1 MFQEHPL
8 AHDRARY
15 AQGGIP
21 WNSYSSVCPKTSLW
35 SMRVY
40 WMKVHM
46 RFCECACLR
55 GGCVWRQSVW
65 VWVHSCRDD
74 VTSWKLI
81 YSAYRWGHWFLELG
95 SGSLNEEFPAV
106 MASCYGA
113 LRFLC
118 VSVCVCAGVWGGGG
132 CTNSTYQQSYSAQ
145 ARLPMPPLLLCMRIP
160 WCHFSFRHRG
170 SQVTPPLCHSVN
182 THTLT
187 STNQILQLSAEK
199 LNCLPVHLPHMKW
212 E

>member
-132 CTNSTYQQSYSAQ
+132 AVQTQPISKATALRHVYQ
-145 ARLPMPPLLLCMRIP
+145 
-160 WCHFSFRHRG
+160 
-170 SQVTPPLCHSVN
+170 
-182 THTLT
+182 
-187 STNQILQLSAEK
+187 
-199 LNCLPVHLPHMKW
+199 CLPSSSACAYPGVISPSGTEEAK
-212 E
+212 

>member
-132 CTNSTYQQSYSAQ
+132 LYKLNLSAKLQRSGTFTNAS
-145 ARLPMPPLLLCMRIP
+145 PPPL
-160 WCHFSFRHRG
+160 HA
-170 SQVTPPLCHSVN
+170 
-182 THTLT
+182 HTLV
-187 STNQILQLSAEK
+187 SFLLQAQRKPSNSPLVS
-199 LNCLPVHLPHMKW
+199 
-212 E
+212 

>member
-1 MFQEHPL
+1 
-8 AHDRARY
+8 
-15 AQGGIP
+15 
-21 WNSYSSVCPKTSLW
+21 
-35 SMRVY
+35 MRVY

-81 YSAYRWGHWFLELG
+81 HSAYRWGHWFLELG
-95 SGSLNEEFPAV
+95 SGSLNEGFPAV
-106 MASCYGA
+106 MATAQLLWGFTVS
-113 LRFLC
+113 LC
-118 VSVCVCAGVWGGGG
+118 VCLCVCAGVWGGAVQ
-132 CTNSTYQQSYSAQ
+132 TQPISKATALRHVYQC
-145 ARLPMPPLLLCMRIP
+145 LPLLFCMRIP

-182 THTLT
+182 THTLSRAQT
-187 STNQILQLSAEK
+187 RFSNYQLKNWTACQCI
-199 LNCLPVHLPHMKW
+199 CLTWSESNGTEDETHACT
-212 E
+212 ERRR

>member
-21 WNSYSSVCPKTSLW
+21 WNSYSRVCPKTSLW

-95 SGSLNEEFPAV
+95 SGSLNEGFPAV
-106 MASCYGA
+106 MATAQLLWG
-113 LRFLC
+113 FT
-118 VSVCVCAGVWGGGG
+118 VSVCVCL
-132 CTNSTYQQSYSAQ
+132 N
-145 ARLPMPPLLLCMRIP
+145 
-160 WCHFSFRHRG
+160 
-170 SQVTPPLCHSVN
+170 
-182 THTLT
+182 
-187 STNQILQLSAEK
+187 LSAK
-199 LNCLPVHLPHMKW
+199 LQRSGTFTNASPSSSACAYPGVISPSGTEEAK
-212 E
+212 

>member
-1 MFQEHPL
+1 MFQEHLL

-81 YSAYRWGHWFLELG
+81 HSAYRWGQWFLELG
-95 SGSLNEEFPAV
+95 SGSLNEGFPAV
-106 MASCYGA
+106 MATAQLLWG
-113 LRFLC
+113 FT
-118 VSVCVCAGVWGGGG
+118 VSVCVCLCVCWSVRGG
-132 CTNSTYQQSYSAQ
+132 CANSTYQQSYSAQ
-145 ARLPMPPLLLCMRIP
+145 ARLPMPPP
-160 WCHFSFRHRG
+160 
-170 SQVTPPLCHSVN
+170 PPLHA
-182 THTLT
+182 HTLV
-187 STNQILQLSAEK
+187 SFLLQAQRKPSNSPLVS
-199 LNCLPVHLPHMKW
+199 
-212 E
+212 

>member
-1 MFQEHPL
+1 
-8 AHDRARY
+8 
-15 AQGGIP
+15 
-21 WNSYSSVCPKTSLW
+21 
-35 SMRVY
+35 MRVY

-81 YSAYRWGHWFLELG
+81 HSAYRWGHWFLELG
-95 SGSLNEEFPAV
+95 SGSLNEGFPAV
-106 MASCYGA
+106 MATAQLLWGFTVS
-113 LRFLC
+113 LC
-118 VSVCVCAGVWGGGG
+118 VCLCVCAGVWGGAVQ
-132 CTNSTYQQSYSAQ
+132 TQPISKATALRHVYQC
-145 ARLPMPPLLLCMRIP
+145 LPLLFCMRIP

-182 THTLT
+182 THTHSHEHKPDSPTISWKTELPASAFASHEVRVMVQKTRHTHAQREEDRLT
-187 STNQILQLSAEK
+187 YYK
-199 LNCLPVHLPHMKW
+199 
-212 E
+212 